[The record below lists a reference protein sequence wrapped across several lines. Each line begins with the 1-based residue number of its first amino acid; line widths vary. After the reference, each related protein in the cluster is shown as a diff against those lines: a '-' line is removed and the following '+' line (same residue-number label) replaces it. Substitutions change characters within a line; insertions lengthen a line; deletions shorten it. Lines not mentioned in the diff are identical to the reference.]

1 MLEIPRHQPPE
12 PPNLSGK
19 EVGCH
24 EDIHM
29 CADKLLPRRGRL
41 PVGSPCNAMALED
54 IAHRLITDPQ
64 AEVGQGSGDP
74 VIAPGAIFPGYKAGS
89 AGRQVRNY
97 LQKGEFK

>member
-1 MLEIPRHQPPE
+1 
-12 PPNLSGK
+12 
-19 EVGCH
+19 
-24 EDIHM
+24 
-29 CADKLLPRRGRL
+29 
-41 PVGSPCNAMALED
+41 MALED